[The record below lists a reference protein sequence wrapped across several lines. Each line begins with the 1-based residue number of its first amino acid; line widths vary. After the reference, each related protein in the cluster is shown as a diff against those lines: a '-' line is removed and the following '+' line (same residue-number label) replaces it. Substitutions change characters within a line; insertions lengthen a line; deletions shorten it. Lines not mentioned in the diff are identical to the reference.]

1 MKRIALVGMPNTG
14 KSTFFNRITGANA
27 KVGNWPGVTVDLLAA
42 KVILGAQAVEVID
55 LPGIY
60 DLHGFSEDERV
71 VRRFLENNPVD
82 LVCIVLNSTQ
92 LDHQLALALQLRHL
106 GLNTVLL
113 LNMADEARQL
123 GVRIDTEGLAHALEC
138 PVLLT
143 SARAGTG
150 LEEAKQALA
159 TGLSAS
165 QEYSLEALRA
175 KLAHH
180 DDAVLEA
187 EALLSAHVDMP
198 LVMERRTSERL
209 DKVLLQ
215 PWLGLP
221 LFFLA
226 MFLVFQAVYTLG
238 APLQDGVAWIL
249 DQFREFALVPL
260 KGVLAAPVYGLLVE
274 GVYDGIATVA
284 SFVPVIILFFFAMAL
299 VEDTGYLSRA
309 AFLTD
314 ALMSRFGLD
323 GRGFVMMLMGFGC
336 NVPALMGTRV
346 MRSRP
351 LRLLTMLIIPFS
363 LCSARLQV
371 FVFMTAA
378 LFTARE
384 APVVLFSLYV
394 LSFAAA
400 LGSAFLLRRR
410 LHSNEP
416 FLLELPPYR
425 LPTLRQVLLRGWH
438 EVSHFLRRATSF
450 IIVGVVLVWLLTHYP
465 VGNPPGGPQSFAG
478 MLGNFLQP
486 LLSPIGIGAEMA
498 VVLVF
503 GFVAKEIV
511 IGSLVAM
518 TGLQGGNLLHYLS
531 QNMDWVHGFSF
542 MLFVLLYT
550 PCLSTVATMRNESR
564 SLAFTGAS
572 VAWALGLAWVSSF
585 VFFQGARLLG
595 L

>member
-42 KVILGAQAVEVID
+42 KVILGAQAAEVID

-60 DLHGFSEDERV
+60 DLHGYSEDERV
-71 VRRFLENNPVD
+71 VRRFLENNLID

-92 LDHQLALALQLRHL
+92 LDHQLALAVQLRNL

-123 GVRIDTEGLAHALEC
+123 GVRIDTEGLARALGC
-138 PVLLT
+138 PVLMT
-143 SARAGTG
+143 GARAGTG

-159 TGLSAS
+159 NGLSTGH
-165 QEYSLEALRA
+165 EYSLDALRA

-187 EALLSAHVDMP
+187 EALVSAHVDMP

-209 DKVLLQ
+209 DKVLLH

-238 APLQDGVAWIL
+238 APLQDGVAWTL
-249 DQFREFALVPL
+249 DQFRDFALVPL
-260 KGVLAAPVYGLLVE
+260 KGILAAPLYGLLVE
-274 GVYDGIATVA
+274 GVYDGVATVA

-351 LRLLTMLIIPFS
+351 LRLLTMLVIPFS

-371 FVFMTAA
+371 FVFMTTA
-378 LFTARE
+378 LFTGRQ

-394 LSFAAA
+394 VSFVAA

-416 FLLELPPYR
+416 FVLELPPYR

-465 VGNPPGGPQSFAG
+465 VGDPPGGPQSFAG

-486 LLSPIGIGAEMA
+486 LLSPIGIGAQMA

-518 TGLQGGNLLHYLS
+518 TGLQGGDLLHYLG

-550 PCLSTVATMRNESR
+550 PCLSTVATLRNESR
-564 SLAFTGAS
+564 SLAFTTMS

-595 L
+595 Y